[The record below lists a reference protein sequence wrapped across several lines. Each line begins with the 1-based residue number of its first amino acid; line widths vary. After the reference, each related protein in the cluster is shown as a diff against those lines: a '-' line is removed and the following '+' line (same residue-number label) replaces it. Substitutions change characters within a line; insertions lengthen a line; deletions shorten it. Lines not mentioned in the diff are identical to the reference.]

1 MKFRSFHFRTINFY
15 SMKWKLLGLLL
26 ALILIPLIAVVS
38 VFYYRSSSIIKDTV
52 TDVSIKSVSQ
62 ANEKLDLML
71 SQYEMLTMQVL
82 LDKDVQG
89 ALDME
94 MAETGKT
101 EQINKTNNKLKELK
115 GPYKDLIG
123 IYLIADDLE
132 RQKRLPLF
140 YNIDADR
147 RTRLINQIGVSGG
160 TVYLGLENSI
170 ASDEFLNRQKVF
182 TFGRPLK
189 RLSDNKTVGILLL
202 EVKADAM
209 KQTLTDLHLGD
220 EGNSFIVSADGKV
233 LVAEKES
240 LLGTNLSFGL
250 KENEQLN
257 SWQEVING
265 SKSIVIRA
273 VSASAGWQVV
283 SVYPVDKLLEDMR
296 RIRSEVIL
304 IALACSAIIIILAY
318 FSARRF
324 THPIEKLRMMMS
336 HGEAGDLT
344 VQADLVGKDELAALG
359 GSFNQMI
366 GKIRKQ
372 FIQTFE
378 AADEVLDTSTHL
390 SKSSGEMSKYAKEIA
405 DATESIAKG
414 AEQQATALENGNGL
428 VLEMTS
434 NVKQM
439 TEEVQDLIE
448 VSNQAQERSVQGTRH
463 MTLMIGKNQ
472 DTAQIMKEISSHVS
486 KLLGRL
492 GEIDSI
498 LELIRNIS
506 KQTNILS
513 LNATIEANRAGD
525 AGKGFMVIAT
535 EVRALA
541 MQSGDSV
548 TRIVQTMDNIRKD
561 MDATNL
567 ALLKSGPIME
577 EQIHSVEQAN
587 LIFNQVQ
594 EGMDEANKRLSAFT
608 KAMQRMDQ
616 SQQQIMESISDA
628 AAVAE
633 QSMAMSQQVAS
644 SAADQQQLTEQ
655 FVRWSVQLEQVS
667 EQLRVSLHHF
677 KTS

>member
-1 MKFRSFHFRTINFY
+1 M
-15 SMKWKLLGLLL
+15 
-26 ALILIPLIAVVS
+26 
-38 VFYYRSSSIIKDTV
+38 
-52 TDVSIKSVSQ
+52 
-62 ANEKLDLML
+62 

-82 LDKDVQG
+82 LDKDVQS
-89 ALDME
+89 ALNME
-94 MAETGKT
+94 TVKTGKT
-101 EQINKTNNKLKELK
+101 DQINKTNNKLKELK

-123 IYLIADDLE
+123 IYMIADDLE
-132 RQKRLPLF
+132 RQRKLPLF
-140 YNIDADR
+140 YNISDDVR
-147 RTRLINQIGVSGG
+147 ERLIGQVGTAGG

-170 ASDEFLNRQKVF
+170 ASDEFLNKQKVF
-182 TFGRPLK
+182 AFGRPLK
-189 RLSDNKTVGILLL
+189 RLSDNKTVGFLLL
-202 EVKADAM
+202 EVKADAI
-209 KQTLTDLHLGD
+209 KQTLADLRLDD
-220 EGNSFIVSADGKV
+220 EGNSYIASADGKV
-233 LVAEKES
+233 LVAEEES
-240 LLGTNLSFGL
+240 LLGTKLSFGL
-250 KENEQLN
+250 KENEQEN

-265 SKSIVIRA
+265 NKFIVTRA
-273 VSASAGWQVV
+273 ASAIAGWQVV

-296 RIRSEVIL
+296 QIRSEVIF
-304 IALACSAIIIILAY
+304 IALVCSAIIIVLAY

-344 VQADLVGKDELAALG
+344 VRADLAGKDELAALG

-378 AADEVLDTSTHL
+378 AADEVLGTSTHL
-390 SKSSGEMSKYAKEIA
+390 SESSGKMSKYAKEIA
-405 DATESIAKG
+405 NATESIAKG
-414 AEQQATALENGNGL
+414 AEQQATALEKGNGL

-439 TEEVQDLIE
+439 TEDVQDLIE
-448 VSNQAQERSVQGTRH
+448 VSNQAQERSVQGTQH
-463 MTLMIGKNQ
+463 MTLMIGKNR

-486 KLLGRL
+486 KLFDRL

-513 LNATIEANRAGD
+513 LNATIEANRAGN
-525 AGKGFMVIAT
+525 AGKGFMVIAS

-548 TRIVQTMDNIRKD
+548 TRIVQTLDNIRKD
-561 MDATNL
+561 MDATKV

-594 EGMDEANKRLSAFT
+594 EGMDEANKRLSTFT
-608 KAMQRMDQ
+608 MTMERMDQ
-616 SQQQIMESISDA
+616 SQQQIMEFISDA

-667 EQLRVSLHHF
+667 ERLRVSLNHF